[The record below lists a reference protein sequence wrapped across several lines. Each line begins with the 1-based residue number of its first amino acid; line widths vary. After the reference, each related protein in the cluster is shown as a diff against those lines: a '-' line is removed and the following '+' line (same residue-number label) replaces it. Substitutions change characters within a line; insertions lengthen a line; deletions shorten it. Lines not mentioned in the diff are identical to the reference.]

1 MNIGEASRASG
12 ISAKMIRHYESLG
25 LLPAVAR
32 SAAGYRQYD
41 AATVH
46 TLRFVRRARDLG
58 FSLHEIETLLQ
69 LWADGSR
76 ASGDVKRI
84 ALAHVADLESRIAR
98 MQAMQRTLEQLARAC
113 HGDAR
118 PDCPILDDLA
128 AGHGTPDGAPD
139 DAPTAAA
146 PRVRPK
152 ARRGGET
159 STRGSIRGR

>member
-58 FSLHEIETLLQ
+58 FGLQEIETLLQ

-76 ASGDVKRI
+76 ASGDVKCI
-84 ALAHVADLESRIAR
+84 ALAHSADLEQRIAR
-98 MQAMQRTLEQLARAC
+98 MQSMQRTLEQLAHAC

-128 AGHGTPDGAPD
+128 GERGAEVDTPTVATPR
-139 DAPTAAA
+139 ARPTT
-146 PRVRPK
+146 
-152 ARRGGET
+152 RRGGRT
-159 STRGSIRGR
+159 SIRGSIRGR

>member
-1 MNIGEASRASG
+1 MNIGEASRESG
-12 ISAKMIRHYESLG
+12 ISPKMIRHYESLG
-25 LLPAVAR
+25 LLPTVAR

-58 FSLHEIETLLQ
+58 FGLHEIETLLQ

-76 ASGDVKRI
+76 ASSDVKRI
-84 ALAHVADLESRIAR
+84 ALAHAADLERRVAR
-98 MQAMQRTLEQLARAC
+98 MQAMQRTLERLAHAC

-128 AGHGTPDGAPD
+128 GEAGAPPSP
-139 DAPTAAA
+139 ANAAA
-146 PRVRPK
+146 PPARPK
-152 ARRGGET
+152 ARRGA
-159 STRGSIRGR
+159 

>member
-25 LLPAVAR
+25 LLPKVAR
-32 SAAGYRQYD
+32 TAAGYRQYD
-41 AATVH
+41 ETTVH

-58 FSLHEIETLLQ
+58 FGLAEIETLLQ

-76 ASGDVKRI
+76 ASGDVKRV
-84 ALAHVADLESRIAR
+84 ALAHAADLEVRIAK
-98 MQAMQRTLEQLARAC
+98 MQSMQRTLEQLAHAC

-128 AGHGTPDGAPD
+128 GDHCAE
-139 DAPTAAA
+139 DAAFTVA
-146 PRVRPK
+146 
-152 ARRGGET
+152 ARR
-159 STRGSIRGR
+159 SRPRARRDA

>member
-25 LLPAVAR
+25 LLRAIAR
-32 SAAGYRQYD
+32 SAAGYRQYN

-58 FSLHEIETLLQ
+58 FGLHEIETLLQ

-84 ALAHVADLESRIAR
+84 ALAHVADLEQRIAR
-98 MQAMQRTLEQLARAC
+98 MQAMQRTLDQLAHAC

-128 AGHGTPDGAPD
+128 GERSAEEPHSASTS
-139 DAPTAAA
+139 TAAA
-146 PRVRPK
+146 PRRRPT
-152 ARRGGET
+152 ARRDG
-159 STRGSIRGR
+159 

>member
-25 LLPAVAR
+25 LLPAIAR

-58 FSLHEIETLLQ
+58 FGLHEIETLLQ

-84 ALAHVADLESRIAR
+84 ALAHVADLEQRIER
-98 MQAMQRTLEQLARAC
+98 MQAMQRTLEQLAHAC

-128 AGHGTPDGAPD
+128 GERSAEEPAP
-139 DAPTAAA
+139 APPASTVAA
-146 PRVRPK
+146 PRRRPT
-152 ARRGGET
+152 ARRGG
-159 STRGSIRGR
+159 